1 MDAIKRKYQSNLTVN
16 VIIIIIV
23 LIPLV
28 LDQMVSQLGNTVD
41 NSLPSRDIRG
51 PPGSGFE
58 SLVDN
63 ADPPLQRQRTPYPR
77 YLGSIVD
84 HQSMLSIR
92 MLSIN

>member
-1 MDAIKRKYQSNLTVN
+1 MGAIKRKYQFNLTVK
-16 VIIIIIV
+16 VIIIIV
-23 LIPLV
+23 LIPLL
-28 LDQMVSQLGNTVD
+28 LDQMASQLGNTVD

-63 ADPPLQRQRTPYPR
+63 ADPPLQRQRMPYPR

-84 HQSMLSIR
+84 HQSMLPIR
-92 MLSIN
+92 MQSIN